1 LESILSDGTDLASAA
16 ASALAS
22 VNSQESA
29 DTQPDTA
36 SAAGH
41 TPEAAPVDESDS
53 HIQWLKDNLDKIP
66 AEKISFVDKKF
77 QPDYTRKL
85 NLMNQRQAGFEQS
98 AQAVLAEQGIRLP
111 EGKSVSDLMYEDN
124 GKPFV
129 DLLRST
135 VKEQMAPVLEQAN
148 AQKRD
153 QHIQQ
158 MMNVAVQ
165 AFPEVKENYQAAL
178 AMIDSD
184 PDLLAL
190 ATQTNAGA
198 NALPYV
204 LRGAALAVKAGK
216 QEAEIADLKK
226 QLGIAKVA
234 TKVGTSTS
242 KVSGG
247 TAKTSESKPTSLKE
261 FAKLA
266 LDQVK
271 DA

>member
-1 LESILSDGTDLASAA
+1 MAEGTDLATAA

-22 VNSQESA
+22 VHAEEAST
-29 DTQPDTA
+29 DTQPDTV

-41 TPEAAPVDESDS
+41 TPEAAPVDEFDS

-135 VKEQMAPVLEQAN
+135 VREQMAPVLEQAN

-178 AMIDSD
+178 ALIDSD

-216 QEAEIADLKK
+216 QEAEIAELRK
-226 QLGIAKVA
+226 QLGVAKVA
-234 TKVGTSTS
+234 SKVGTSTS

-247 TAKTSESKPTSLKE
+247 TAKTSESKPTKLAD

-266 LDQVK
+266 MEQLK
-271 DA
+271 SEG